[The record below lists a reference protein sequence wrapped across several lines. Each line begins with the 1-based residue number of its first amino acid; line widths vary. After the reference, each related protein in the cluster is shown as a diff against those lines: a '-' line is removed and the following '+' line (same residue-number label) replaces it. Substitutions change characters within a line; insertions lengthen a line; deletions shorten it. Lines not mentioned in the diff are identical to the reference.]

1 MNNHGLW
8 NLTRETGS
16 AIAAHY
22 RPVIE
27 ELAEKSELDGRSLSL
42 LLAVL
47 TLEPDNTTPSHL
59 LVRDPY
65 SSAELF
71 FARLASAAR
80 SGFLGEVAP
89 GEFRLTPE
97 GRALVQR
104 FVEEAR
110 QAMVD
115 ADPLA
120 AKESRR
126 LAELL
131 RKLVNQS
138 LDAPPPPNRW
148 SIGLSYK
155 LMPPMDPPLPYT
167 EQCIS
172 CMAAYRDDAHL
183 AAWRGTGLSATALE
197 TLTLIWRDQR
207 ASLTELARLLSHRG
221 HAPQVYVDAVD
232 ELEKLG
238 YLQGLDDNLAL
249 TEKGQKFRD
258 RVEADTDKYF
268 FSPWGCFTEG
278 ERNELERLLS
288 RARDGLLTKI
298 PEIENSS

>member
-8 NLTRETGS
+8 NLTRETGR

-22 RPVIE
+22 RPVME
-27 ELAEKSELDGRSLSL
+27 RLAEKSELDGRSLSL
-42 LLAVL
+42 LLAVS
-47 TLEPDNTTPSHL
+47 TFEPDNTTPSHL

-80 SGFLGEVAP
+80 LGFLGEVAP
-89 GEFRLTPE
+89 GEFRLTPD
-97 GRALVQR
+97 GRTLVQR
-104 FVEEAR
+104 FIEEAR

-115 ADPLA
+115 ADPLP
-120 AKESRR
+120 AKDSHR
-126 LAELL
+126 LAGLL
-131 RKLVNQS
+131 GKLVKQI
-138 LDAPPPPNRW
+138 LDAPPPPNHW

-155 LMPPMDPPLPYT
+155 LMPPVDAPLPYT

-172 CMAAYRDDAHL
+172 CLAAYRDDAHL

-197 TLTLIWRDQR
+197 TLTLVWREQ
-207 ASLTELARLLSHRG
+207 AESLTEVASILSHRG
-221 HAPQVYVDAVD
+221 HSPGVYVDAAD
-232 ELEKLG
+232 ELQNLG

-268 FSPWGCFTEG
+268 FSPWACFAEG

-288 RARDGLLTKI
+288 QAREGLLAKF
-298 PEIENSS
+298 PETENSS